1 LEDIGLSGSV
11 SFYLRGLGF
20 IIGGVLFWLIY
31 FDLKDR
37 YKPEPRKMLIWAF
50 FLGNCAAVLAV
61 ALYVITRWVGL
72 PTYAVLKQSNILLY
86 CFLMVGP
93 IEEGTKFFVTRVF
106 IFPSKYFDE
115 RIDGIVYASA
125 VAIGFASLESIIHM
139 PYLNWY
145 QQLARALT
153 SPLTHSLFAA
163 VWGFG
168 VSRAFFSARTRTDR
182 ILWQVLPLLIS
193 MFLHGLYD
201 YFLLAYNATFLAS
214 GVALILWVLLIIYA
228 RRVVRSQKPIRIA

>member
-1 LEDIGLSGSV
+1 
-11 SFYLRGLGF
+11 
-20 IIGGVLFWLIY
+20 
-31 FDLKDR
+31 
-37 YKPEPRKMLIWAF
+37 MLIWAF
-50 FLGNCAAVLAV
+50 FLGSCAAVLAV
-61 ALYVITRWVGL
+61 TLYVVTRWVGL

-93 IEEGTKFFVTRVF
+93 IEEGTKFLFARVF
-106 IFPSKYFDE
+106 IFSSRYFDE

-168 VSRAFFSARTRTDR
+168 VSRAFFSSRTRTDR
-182 ILWQVLPLLIS
+182 ILWQIIPLLIS

-201 YFLLAYNATFLAS
+201 YFLLAHNATFLAS
-214 GVALILWVLLIIYA
+214 GIALILWVLLIIYA
-228 RRVVRSQKPIRIA
+228 RRVVWAQKPIKKT